1 MAKKTSI
8 PEPTLQEQSNITAS
22 LIFAGRALLKNLLL
36 DGADTGPVRREL
48 AELEKDA
55 VRLAGLIQAEDDA
68 AQATRDASL
77 FAQVDALARQ
87 ATDRITATLAA
98 LAAPV
103 APWA

>member
-1 MAKKTSI
+1 MARKTVQ
-8 PEPTLQEQSNITAS
+8 EPTLQEQSNITAS

-36 DGADTGPVRREL
+36 DGADTGQVRREL
-48 AELEKDA
+48 VELEKDRS
-55 VRLAGLIQAEDDA
+55 RLATLIAAEDDA
-68 AQATRDASL
+68 QQAALDARL